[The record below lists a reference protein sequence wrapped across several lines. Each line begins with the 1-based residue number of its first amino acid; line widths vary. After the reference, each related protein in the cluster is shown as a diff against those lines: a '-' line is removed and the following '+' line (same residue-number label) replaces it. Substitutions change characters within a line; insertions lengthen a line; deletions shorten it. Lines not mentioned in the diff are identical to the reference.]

1 MKKKLKICFI
11 ILFGLFL
18 LVFSA
23 HLLRN
28 KNHEKTQNFSE
39 EEKIFF
45 KTKWI
50 SFYGARI
57 GQPWFSHNDVDIVAQ
72 KILKL
77 EYSQGKIKGSKEVF
91 PFKIL
96 FISADGQK
104 KIVWLNTRTFS
115 FDRKKSFPHNIG
127 DEIEVF
133 YQDMGKYYVKNPE
146 NQNLN
151 VLNE

>member
-18 LVFSA
+18 FVFAA
-23 HLLRN
+23 HLWEN
-28 KNHEKTQNFSE
+28 NNHEKTQNFSE

-45 KTKWI
+45 KTQWI

-57 GQPWFSHNDVDIVAQ
+57 GRPWFSHNDVDIVAQ

-77 EYSQGKIKGSKEVF
+77 EYAQGRNINTNEVF

-96 FISADGQK
+96 FVSANGQK
-104 KIVWLNTRTFS
+104 KVVWLNTRTFS
-115 FDRKKSFPHNIG
+115 FDRKKSFPHDIG

-133 YQDMGKYYVKNPE
+133 YQDNSNGEFRWKKE
-146 NQNLN
+146 
-151 VLNE
+151 

>member
-18 LVFSA
+18 FVFAA
-23 HLLRN
+23 HLWEN
-28 KNHEKTQNFSE
+28 NNHEKMQNFSE

-57 GQPWFSHNDVDIVAQ
+57 GRPWFSHKNVDISAR

-77 EYSQGKIKGSKEVF
+77 EHAQGKIKGSKEIF

-104 KIVWLNTRTFS
+104 KVVWLNTRTFS
-115 FDRKKSFPHNIG
+115 FDRKKSFPHDIG

-133 YQDMGKYYVKNPE
+133 YQDNSNGEFRWKKE
-146 NQNLN
+146 
-151 VLNE
+151 